1 MAQKSAQKV
10 LVHCLVNL
18 GDVVLATSAIALLKQ
33 HFPQMRISMLVK
45 PSVAEVLQGHPLLKE
60 VIPLVYQ
67 PKERSWKQM
76 LRFVKEIKSR
86 NFDLSISL
94 DRKLRPSILTL
105 LAGIPV
111 RIGPDRLFDNK
122 PSQIRRLWSYAV
134 HTSDDFLNTHQ
145 SELFQDVI
153 RGAFKLQG
161 SAKPVIG
168 AITSKHRE
176 KAKVL
181 LDSLPQGNKRVVL
194 CVKGTYYLKNW
205 PQESFVALI
214 DRLASQEK
222 VSCLLVGA
230 PEDKEYAQQIAD
242 AAQAPVLNLCGE
254 TSLLEFAAL
263 CRQIDLL
270 ITIDTGGMHIAATT
284 GVPIIG
290 IFRCVSAKRWA
301 PLCKKAYVMEH
312 RLQACPQVSMPE
324 QCPMKYCVE
333 NISVEEVWN
342 VAKKVLDVGDANK

>member
-1 MAQKSAQKV
+1 MEQKPAQKV

-18 GDVVLATSAIALLKQ
+18 GDVVLATSAISLLKQ

-45 PSVAEVLQGHPLLKE
+45 PSVAEVLQGHPLLEE

-67 PKERSWKQM
+67 PKERSWRQM
-76 LRFVKEIKSR
+76 LRFVKELQSR
-86 NFDLSISL
+86 HFDLSISL

-105 LAGIPV
+105 LAGIPLRV
-111 RIGPDRLFDNK
+111 GPDRLFDNK
-122 PSQIRRLWSYAV
+122 PSQIRRLWSHAV

-153 RGAFKLQG
+153 RGGFKVQG

-168 AITSKHRE
+168 AITSAHRE
-176 KAKVL
+176 KAKAL
-181 LDSLPQGNKRVVL
+181 LASLPPGNKRVAL

-214 DRLASQEK
+214 DRLSSQTG

-230 PEDKEYAQQIAD
+230 PEDKDYAQQIAD
-242 AAQAPVLNLCGE
+242 VAQGPVLNLCGA

-290 IFRCVSAKRWA
+290 VFRCVSAKRWA
-301 PLCKKAYVMEH
+301 PLCKKSYVVQHKLAE
-312 RLQACPQVSMPE
+312 CPSVDTPEKCPRHYCVAHIQVS
-324 QCPMKYCVE
+324 Q
-333 NISVEEVWN
+333 
-342 VAKKVLDVGDANK
+342 VAELAQSLLKSSG

>member
-1 MAQKSAQKV
+1 MEQKPPQKV

-33 HFPQMRISMLVK
+33 HDPQMRISMLVK
-45 PSVAEVLQGHPLLKE
+45 PSVAEVLQGHPLLEE

-67 PKERSWKQM
+67 PKERSWRQM
-76 LRFVKEIKSR
+76 LRFVKELQGRK
-86 NFDLSISL
+86 FDLSISL

-122 PSQIRRLWSYAV
+122 PSQIRKLWSHAV

-145 SELFQDVI
+145 AELFQDVI
-153 RGAFKLQG
+153 RGAFKVQG
-161 SAKPVIG
+161 SAKPVLG
-168 AITSKHRE
+168 ALTPKHRE
-176 KAKVL
+176 AAKAL
-181 LDSLPQGNKRVVL
+181 LASLPQGHKRVAL

-205 PQESFVALI
+205 PQESFVAL
-214 DRLASQEK
+214 LNCLSSQGGI
-222 VSCLLVGA
+222 SCVLVGA

-242 AAQAPVLNLCGE
+242 AAQEPPLNLCGA

-284 GVPIIG
+284 GVPIVG

-301 PLCKKAYVMEH
+301 PLCKKSYVAQHKLAE
-312 RLQACPQVSMPE
+312 CPEVDTPE
-324 QCPMKYCVE
+324 KCPMQYCVKD
-333 NISVEEVWN
+333 ISVAEV
-342 VAKKVLDVGDANK
+342 AEAALRFLK

>member
-1 MAQKSAQKV
+1 MEQKSAQKV

-45 PSVAEVLQGHPLLKE
+45 PSVAEVLQGHPLLEE

-76 LRFVKEIKSR
+76 LRFVKELQNR
-86 NFDLSISL
+86 HFDLSISL

-105 LAGIPV
+105 LAGIPL

-122 PSQIRRLWSYAV
+122 PSQIRRLWSHAV

-153 RGAFKLQG
+153 RGAFNVQG
-161 SAKPVIG
+161 SAKPIIG
-168 AITSKHRE
+168 AITNAHRE
-176 KAKVL
+176 KAKTL
-181 LDSLPQGNKRVVL
+181 LATLPQGDKRVAL

-205 PQESFVALI
+205 PQASFVALI
-214 DRLASQEK
+214 DRLSLQSG

-230 PEDKEYAQQIAD
+230 PEDKDYAQKIAD
-242 AAQAPVLNLCGE
+242 AAQTSVLNLCGA
-254 TSLLEFAAL
+254 TNLLELAAL

-290 IFRCVSAKRWA
+290 IFRCVSARRWA
-301 PLCKKAYVMEH
+301 PLCKKNYIAQCKLAE
-312 RLQACPQVSMPE
+312 CPPVDTPE
-324 QCPMKYCVE
+324 KCPMKYCVE
-333 NISVEEVWN
+333 KIDIDILYNEALKYI
-342 VAKKVLDVGDANK
+342 

>member
-1 MAQKSAQKV
+1 MEQKPTQKV

-45 PSVAEVLQGHPLLKE
+45 PSVAEVLQGHPLLEE

-67 PKERSWKQM
+67 PKERSWRQM
-76 LRFVKEIKSR
+76 LRFIKEIQNRK
-86 NFDLSISL
+86 FDLSISL

-111 RIGPDRLFDNK
+111 RVGPDRLFDNK
-122 PSQIRRLWSYAV
+122 SSQIRRLWSHAV

-153 RGAFKLQG
+153 RGGFKVQG

-168 AITSKHRE
+168 TITNSHRE
-176 KAKVL
+176 TAKSL
-181 LDSLPQGNKRVVL
+181 LASLPPGNKRVAL

-214 DRLASQEK
+214 DRLSSQTG
-222 VSCLLVGA
+222 VNCLLVGA
-230 PEDKEYAQQIAD
+230 PEDKDYAQQIAD
-242 AAQAPVLNLCGE
+242 AAKGPVLNLCGE

-301 PLCKKAYVMEH
+301 PLCKKSYVAQHKLPE
-312 RLQACPQVSMPE
+312 CPAVITPE
-324 QCPMKYCVE
+324 DCPMHYCVQD
-333 NISVEEVWN
+333 ILVEELAT
-342 VAKKVLDVGDANK
+342 VAERFLK